1 MTERLYYTDPY
12 ATRFSAHVI
21 ETLSYDDHPAV
32 ILDRSAFY
40 PTSGGQPAD
49 RGCLGN
55 ATVLDVVEREADGAL
70 VHVLSDP
77 LTGREVQGEIAWE
90 RRFDHMQQHT
100 GQHVLSAAFERMLG
114 ASTVG
119 FHLGAE
125 ASTIDLDVQDL
136 ELEQILPIE
145 VFANRVVWDNRAVEI
160 RLVDED
166 SFEDMATNAPP
177 DVEGPIR
184 LIQIRGTSSSYNSD
198 FDVNPC
204 GGTHV
209 SHTGEIGLIKIV
221 GLEHRGDKT
230 RIEFL
235 CGGRALHDYEARRRI
250 TSILANRLTVGT
262 SELNEAV
269 ERLQDENKELRHS
282 ERALRER
289 LLDMESDQLAER
301 AVACG
306 PYRVVGTV
314 YQGRNPDELRTLA
327 RKAADHRNIVI
338 LLFSVNDRTHFC
350 FARDETLDLD
360 VNQLLQEA
368 CAQLDGKGGGR
379 PEVAQ
384 GSAPP
389 ADADEVTHVLRR
401 LQASLERGEREA
413 E

>member
-21 ETLSYDDHPAV
+21 ETLIYDDHPAV

-49 RGCLGN
+49 RGRLGN
-55 ATVLDVVEREADGAL
+55 ATVLDVVEREADGAV
-70 VHVLSDP
+70 VHVLSDS
-77 LTGREVQGEIAWE
+77 LTARKLQGEIAWE

-125 ASTIDLDVQDL
+125 VSTIDLDVEDL

-145 VFANRVVWDNRAVEI
+145 AFANRVVWDNRAVEI

-166 SFEDMATNAPP
+166 SLEDLATDAPP

-184 LIQIRGTSSSYNSD
+184 LIQISETSSFDNGY

-230 RIEFL
+230 RIAFL
-235 CGGRALHDYEARRRI
+235 CGGRALRDYEARRRI
-250 TSILANRLTVGT
+250 TSTLANRLTVGT
-262 SELNEAV
+262 SELNGAI

-289 LLDMESDQLAER
+289 LLDMESDQLVEK

-314 YQGRNPDELRTLA
+314 YQGRSPDELRTLA
-327 RKAADHRNIVI
+327 RKVADHRNIVI
-338 LLFSVNDRTHFC
+338 LLFSVNDRTHIC
-350 FARDETLDLD
+350 FARHETLDLD